1 MKKPNLIRITNLK
14 SKQKQQIKNMKAYLS
29 SLVTTKWI
37 KTRKEGKKK
46 EKRRDRS
53 WSESSDPTR
62 FECTWWWGGG
72 PVAVSG
78 WSPRA
83 FAMVTSLSRR
93 FLWDDFYFFILF
105 LFFYFI
111 FIFFSEIKKEGVE
124 KKQKTCVVVE
134 LFLMIII
141 MLIFLKE
148 INYNLMN
155 NKK

>member
-105 LFFYFI
+105 LFFFW
-111 FIFFSEIKKEGVE
+111 
-124 KKQKTCVVVE
+124 
-134 LFLMIII
+134 
-141 MLIFLKE
+141 
-148 INYNLMN
+148 
-155 NKK
+155 NKKGRGGEKTENVCCGGIVFNDNNYVNFFKGN